1 MAFNFEQY
9 GVSNPNLYGSGAA
22 GRQHN
27 IDLIFQNV
35 LGRNADPGGRA
46 YWDAQVAEKG
56 DSAYQD
62 LVNTAMAGAE
72 FKGRA
77 AAVAANPNITEAE
90 LDALDSAYVSPFHHG
105 SGSAVANWQPGDAL
119 TQEIANAVTSN
130 TSNADGTTNASA
142 NYGDASNNTVAD
154 VVAAFQAHNAATL
167 AAGGSDIKG
176 TGNIT
181 GGVQQSGSNT
191 ITAEDVLAAYNQG
204 AGINTG
210 GGSNGSNTE
219 TAAAGLTMDD
229 LTNWWAGI
237 DKSQF
242 GGGNSSTSMQD
253 FMQFMMMM
261 NMMGGFGNQG
271 GGSQYGY
278 GGMNPGGVMQANDPL
293 AQLQNSWDWFQNSF
307 GDGGTTSANLNV
319 TG

>member
-9 GVSNPNLYGSGAA
+9 GVSNPNLYGDTTA

-35 LGRNADPGGRA
+35 LGRNADSGGRA

-56 DSAYQD
+56 DQAYQD
-62 LVNTAMAGAE
+62 LVNTAIAGAE
-72 FKGRA
+72 YKDRA
-77 AAVAANPNITEAE
+77 SAVSANPNITEAE
-90 LDALDSAYVSPFHHG
+90 LDSLSSAYVSPYHHG
-105 SGSAVANWQPGDAL
+105 SGSAVANWQPGDDL
-119 TQEIANAVTSN
+119 TQEIANAVTTN

-154 VVAAFQAHNAATL
+154 VISAFQEHNKNTL

-204 AGINTG
+204 AGSITG
-210 GGSNGSNTE
+210 DGSDGSNTA
-219 TAAAGLTMDD
+219 TGAGGLTMDD
-229 LTNWWAGI
+229 LNSWWSGI
-237 DKSQF
+237 DKSSF
-242 GGGNSSTSMQD
+242 GGGNGMQD

-261 NMMGGFGNQG
+261 NMMGGGMGRGMG

-278 GGMNPGGVMQANDPL
+278 GGLNPGGVSQAFDYKDM
-293 AQLQNSWDWFQNSF
+293 ASWMKDTF
-307 GDGGTTSANLNV
+307 GSGSGGTTTGNLNL
-319 TG
+319 TGTT

>member
-9 GVSNPNLYGSGAA
+9 GVSNPNLYGDTTA

-35 LGRNADPGGRA
+35 LGRNADSGGRA

-56 DSAYQD
+56 DQAYQD

-72 FKGRA
+72 YKDRA
-77 AAVAANPNITEAE
+77 SAVSANPNITEAE
-90 LDALDSAYVSPFHHG
+90 LDSLSSAYVSPYHHG
-105 SGSAVANWQPGDAL
+105 SGSAVSTWRPGDMLNQGTAD
-119 TQEIANAVTSN
+119 AVTSGYSDATN
-130 TSNADGTTNASA
+130 T
-142 NYGDASNNTVAD
+142 TVAD
-154 VVAAFQAHNAATL
+154 VISAFQAHNAETL

-204 AGINTG
+204 AGSITG
-210 GGSNGSNTE
+210 DGSDGSNTA
-219 TAAAGLTMDD
+219 TGAGGLTMDD
-229 LTNWWAGI
+229 LNSWWSGI
-237 DKSQF
+237 DKSGF
-242 GGGNSSTSMQD
+242 GGGNGMQD

-261 NMMGGFGNQG
+261 NMMGGGMGRGMG

-278 GGMNPGGVMQANDPL
+278 GGLNPGGVSQAFDYKDM
-293 AQLQNSWDWFQNSF
+293 ASWMKDTF
-307 GDGGTTSANLNV
+307 GSGSGGTTTGNLNL
-319 TG
+319 TGTT